1 MDDQLQQLIE
11 LQKEQNQ
18 LLNRYLWRF
27 RFSLLSLL
35 LLTTFTAVGLG
46 VVVYQT
52 RPPKGAPFITPVR
65 IAVPPMSYPYPA
77 PAPAGPVGDL
87 ELRPSI
93 PGES

>member
-52 RPPKGAPFITPVR
+52 RPPKGAVPFAPRR
-65 IAVPPMSYPYPA
+65 IAIPPMSYPAPTGPA
-77 PAPAGPVGDL
+77 VPVGDIN
-87 ELRPSI
+87 LRPSI